1 MLLAAHAT
9 LMPRSQLILR
19 VLAGAAVVL
28 AILYAGDWLALRY
41 RADPYGA
48 VTVRRYY
55 ALHKSRGKVNFIFA
69 DPQDQT
75 CVRSLFP
82 HAGYTP
88 CWYLSRHPEQRID
101 FE

>member
-1 MLLAAHAT
+1 ML
-9 LMPRSQLILR
+9 RI
-19 VLAGAAVVL
+19 L
-28 AILYAGDWLALRY
+28 AIAALLLGVMYAGDWLALRY
-41 RADPYGA
+41 RLSAGQDPYGA

-55 ALHKSRGKVNFIFA
+55 ALHKSRDKINFLFA
-69 DPQDQT
+69 EPQDQT

-101 FE
+101 FD

>member
-1 MLLAAHAT
+1 
-9 LMPRSQLILR
+9 MPRSQCILGALG
-19 VLAGAAVVL
+19 LAAILLAVV
-28 AILYAGDWLALRY
+28 YAGDWLALRY
-41 RADPYGA
+41 RADPYDA

-55 ALHKSRGKVNFIFA
+55 ALHKGRGKVNFMFA
-69 DPQDQT
+69 EPQNQT

-101 FE
+101 FD